1 VSTFQKYIF
10 TFEHLPLQLLEYNLL
25 ANQWSA
31 LTKHIITNSK
41 LLSSK
46 ILNDTT
52 DYIE

>member
-1 VSTFQKYIF
+1 MF

-31 LTKHIITNSK
+31 LTRNINTDSK
-41 LLSSK
+41 LFSSK